1 MLKGISVWA
10 FAPNRPLDE
19 VFTMAK
25 ETGFQAVEVAIADDG
40 PITPQSSEADC
51 KRILELAKSA
61 GIEVC
66 GLASGMGWKYPLTS
80 TDEAVRR
87 RGIEATKASLRV
99 AQWLDTDA
107 MLLVPGIV
115 NAATPYDVACKN
127 ATDAIHEILPAA
139 RETGVTIGIENVW
152 NKFLLSPLETRDFVA
167 QFGESAGA
175 YFDVGNVLAFGFPE
189 HWIPILNQQICRIH
203 FKDFKREVG
212 TIDGFC
218 PLLEGDVDYPAVM
231 KALREI
237 GYDGPVVSE
246 FGNCE
251 TNLRQISQ
259 AMDLILA
266 M

>member
-10 FAPNRPLDE
+10 FAPNRPLNE
-19 VFTMAK
+19 VFQLAK

-51 KRILELAKSA
+51 RRILELAKAA

-80 TDEAVRR
+80 QDESVRR
-87 RGIEATKASLRV
+87 RGIDATKASLRV
-99 AQWLDTDA
+99 ARWLDTDA
-107 MLLVPGIV
+107 ILLVPGIV
-115 NAATPYDVACKN
+115 NAATPYDAAYKN
-127 ATDAIHEILPAA
+127 ATEAIHEILPVAL
-139 RETGVTIGIENVW
+139 ETGVTLGIENVW
-152 NKFLLSPLETRDFVA
+152 NKFLLSPLETRAFVE
-167 QFGESAGA
+167 QFGDGCGA
-175 YFDVGNVLAFGFPE
+175 YFDVGNVIAFGFPE
-189 HWIPILNQQICRIH
+189 HWIPILNEQICRIH

-212 TIDGFC
+212 TLSGFC
-218 PLLEGDVDYPAVM
+218 PLLEGDVDFPAVM
-231 KALREI
+231 KSLREI
-237 GYDGPVVSE
+237 GYNGPVVSE

-251 TNLRQISQ
+251 ADLTTISQ

>member
-19 VFTMAK
+19 VFKLAK

-51 KRILELAKSA
+51 KRILELADAA
-61 GIEVC
+61 GIKVS

-80 TDEAVRR
+80 QDEAKRR

-99 AQWLDTDA
+99 AQWLETDTI
-107 MLLVPGIV
+107 LLVPGIV
-115 NAATPYDVACKN
+115 DASTPYDVAYEN
-127 ATDAIHEILPAA
+127 ATNAIHEIMPVAQ
-139 RETGVTIGIENVW
+139 ETGVTLGIENVW
-152 NKFLLSPLETRDFVA
+152 NKFLLSPLEMRDFVA
-167 QFGESAGA
+167 QFGDGCGA

-189 HWIPILNQQICRIH
+189 HWIPILNRQICRIH

-212 TIDGFC
+212 TLAGFC
-218 PLLEGDVDYPAVM
+218 PLLEGDVDFPAVM
-231 KALREI
+231 NALRKI
-237 GYDGPVVSE
+237 GYDGDVVSE

-251 TNLRQISQ
+251 DNLRDISQ
-259 AMDLILA
+259 AMDKILA